1 MAQPSLTEQPMQTSK
16 VDSIPHHDADQPNTP
31 VTSRSPPASTDVDD
45 NPRSPKRRRLST
57 DEQQRIIKSEAE
69 GEVAGG
75 QPEPAVATS
84 TPTRE
89 GQDGEPEAN
98 LSQPRRASTETV
110 QQVVGSIVKT
120 EGPDIQVGAG
130 IPATA
135 TGVQNG
141 SVATRPSQQQS
152 PAPNT
157 RLDNLP
163 FLDKQS
169 SQLLT
174 FLSRLT
180 PTEAMGLSSAPNAP
194 STKEYAALR
203 AAFDRTRRL
212 LSPGWPFLSPHDLG
226 LRNGSQLEIIRKA
239 NQAIFMSS
247 IFTGEIGLRDM
258 DRSFLAV
265 FVPENGKLLKAQ
277 ASMYLELKT
286 QGFITAWRTGAAPP
300 NVVMADLFGPDL
312 DKALLARRP
321 GTTGLAPTE
330 QEFLIRLASRR
341 DILQSHVKN
350 NTLDQLPLKYRWEDF
365 SREVSSYLIKHIENS
380 SNPGDGVSNEGNDPT
395 RSLHRGQMEG
405 QFSIHGP
412 PLPVSSTDSILS
424 SKSLVKH
431 AFEPSDDGDFVAQ
444 AARAAEIALRS
455 TLGLAYSDKIPEGP
469 APTTPTIQQ
478 DTSTTRPPSAPLSET
493 RDLNL
498 NTASSPSPA
507 VDLKSTTEEI
517 PHASQTAPTSV
528 LYERARLAATK
539 ASLALEKKPLVPSQR
554 RPWTTEEEN
563 ALMTGLD
570 QVKGPHWSQILA
582 MYGPGGTISEALKDR
597 NQVQLKDKARN
608 LKLFFLKSGI
618 EVPYYL
624 KYVTG
629 DLKTRAPAQAL
640 RQEARERD
648 RLLAEGDDAA
658 LDELVGDVEGEE
670 QLGEDIFDSMS
681 NQESPL
687 TNGAGQGAPADE
699 SKKPFEPSMADVE
712 ALIAKAS
719 ASAQTSQ
726 SVEST

>member
-1 MAQPSLTEQPMQTSK
+1 MARPSSAEQPMQTSK
-16 VDSIPHHDADQPNTP
+16 GESIPRHDADRPRNP
-31 VTSRSPPASTDVDD
+31 AASRSPLATPDVDG

-57 DEQQRIIKSEAE
+57 DEEQQIIKN
-69 GEVAGG
+69 EVDRGVPGG
-75 QPEPAVATS
+75 SPVSAKS
-84 TPTRE
+84 TTTR
-89 GQDGEPEAN
+89 GVQDGEPDTN
-98 LSQPRRASTETV
+98 LPQPRLPSSDGAQETV
-110 QQVVGSIVKT
+110 KSVVKIEGS
-120 EGPDIQVGAG
+120 EMQAG
-130 IPATA
+130 TLKPATT

-141 SVATRPSQQQS
+141 NNATRPPQQQS
-152 PAPNT
+152 PAANT

-163 FLDKQS
+163 VLDKQS

-180 PTEAMGLSSAPNAP
+180 PAEAMGLSSTPSAP

-203 AAFDRTRRL
+203 ASFDRTRRL
-212 LSPGWPFLSPHDLG
+212 LSPGWPFLSPHELA
-226 LRNGSQLEIIRKA
+226 LRESHHIEIIRKA

-330 QEFLIRLASRR
+330 QEFLIRLSSRR
-341 DILQSHVKN
+341 EILQNHVKN
-350 NTLDQLPLKYRWEDF
+350 NTLDQLPLKYKWEDF

-380 SNPGDGVSNEGNDPT
+380 SNPGDGLSNEATDPT

-412 PLPVSSTDSILS
+412 PLPVSSADSILS
-424 SKSLVKH
+424 SRSPARL
-431 AFEPSDDGDFVAQ
+431 ATELPDEGDFVAQ

-455 TLGLAYSDKIPEGP
+455 TLGLSYSDKIPEGP
-469 APTTPTIQQ
+469 PSTTPTVQHN
-478 DTSTTRPPSAPLSET
+478 TSTTRPQAQPSET
-493 RDLNL
+493 RDPNL
-498 NTASSPSPA
+498 DTTSSKSPA
-507 VDLKSTTEEI
+507 IDQKPSSEEI

-539 ASLALEKKPLVPSQR
+539 VSFAFERKSLGPSPR
-554 RPWTTEEEN
+554 RAWTTEEEN

-608 LKLFFLKSGI
+608 LKLFFLKAGI

-629 DLKTRAPAQAL
+629 ELKTRAPNQAL
-640 RQEARERD
+640 RQEAKERD
-648 RLLAEGDDAA
+648 KLLVEGDDAG
-658 LDELVGDVEGEE
+658 LDELTAEIEGEE
-670 QLGEDIFDSMS
+670 QLGEDVFDSMFS
-681 NQESPL
+681 QESSL
-687 TNGAGQGAPADE
+687 TNEAEQSTPADE

-712 ALIAKAS
+712 AIIAK

-726 SVEST
+726 SIGSR

>member
-16 VDSIPHHDADQPNTP
+16 VDSIPHHDADQPSTP
-31 VTSRSPPASTDVDD
+31 VTSRSPLASADVDD

-84 TPTRE
+84 TSTRE

-120 EGPDIQVGAG
+120 EGPDVQVGAG
-130 IPATA
+130 TPATA
-135 TGVQNG
+135 TGAQDG
-141 SVATRPSQQQS
+141 SVATRPSHQQS
-152 PAPNT
+152 PAPNA

-226 LRNGSQLEIIRKA
+226 LRNGNQLEIIRKA

-478 DTSTTRPPSAPLSET
+478 DTSTPRPPSAPLSET

-687 TNGAGQGAPADE
+687 TNGAGQGAPPDE

-719 ASAQTSQ
+719 ASAQT
-726 SVEST
+726 

>member
-1 MAQPSLTEQPMQTSK
+1 MAQSSSTEQPMQTSK
-16 VDSIPHHDADQPNTP
+16 GDSPPHPDADRPRNP
-31 VTSRSPPASTDVDD
+31 VASRSPPLVANVDD
-45 NPRSPKRRRLST
+45 NPRSPKRRRLSA
-57 DEQQRIIKSEAE
+57 EQELQTVKIEAD
-69 GEVAGG
+69 GEVSGG
-75 QPEPAVATS
+75 QSIGAKS
-84 TPTRE
+84 TTTR
-89 GQDGEPEAN
+89 GSQDGGYETTLP
-98 LSQPRRASTETV
+98 QPRPPSTDGV
-110 QQVVGSIVKT
+110 QQGVNSVVKT
-120 EGPDIQVGAG
+120 EGSEAQAGAVKSATTTTGPDGKAA
-130 IPATA
+130 P
-135 TGVQNG
+135 
-141 SVATRPSQQQS
+141 RPPQQQS
-152 PAPNT
+152 PAASS

-163 FLDKQS
+163 ILDKQS
-169 SQLLT
+169 SQLLS

-180 PTEAMGLSSAPNAP
+180 PAEAMGLSSAPSAP
-194 STKEYAALR
+194 TTKEYAALR
-203 AAFDRTRRL
+203 ASFDRTRRL

-226 LRNGSQLEIIRKA
+226 LRDSNQIEIIRKA

-300 NVVMADLFGPDL
+300 NIVMADLFGPDL

-365 SREVSSYLIKHIENS
+365 SREVSSYLIKYIENP
-380 SNPGDGVSNEGNDPT
+380 SNSGEGVSNEGNDPT

-424 SKSLVKH
+424 SKPQVKH
-431 AFEPSDDGDFVAQ
+431 TTELPDDGDFVAQ

-455 TLGLAYSDKIPEGP
+455 TLGLAYSEKIPDGP
-469 APTTPTIQQ
+469 PSTSPTVQQ
-478 DTSTTRPPSAPLSET
+478 DTSTIRPPAPLPEI
-493 RDLNL
+493 RDSNL
-498 NTASSPSPA
+498 DSALSKSPA
-507 VDLKSTTEEI
+507 IEQKPVTEEI

-539 ASLALEKKPLVPSQR
+539 ASLALEKKPLAPSQR

-640 RQEARERD
+640 RQEAMERD

-658 LDELVGDVEGEE
+658 LDDLPGEGEGEE
-670 QLGEDIFDSMS
+670 QLGEDVDDSTFI
-681 NQESPL
+681 QDSPL
-687 TNGAGQGAPADE
+687 TNGAGQGTPTE
-699 SKKPFEPSMADVE
+699 ETKKPFEPSMADVE
-712 ALIAKAS
+712 AIIAKAN
-719 ASAQTSQ
+719 AQTAE
-726 SVEST
+726 SVGSGKS

>member
-1 MAQPSLTEQPMQTSK
+1 MAQPSSTERPMQTSK
-16 VDSIPHHDADQPNTP
+16 EEHLPHHDADRHRNPA
-31 VTSRSPPASTDVDD
+31 TSRSPPAALEVDD

-57 DEQQRIIKSEAE
+57 DEDQQIIKAEVEEEGPGGPSVVTKSTTTRGDQDGESETNLCQSRHSSSDRVQQTVKSVIKTEGSEIQAE
-69 GEVAGG
+69 
-75 QPEPAVATS
+75 AVKSAT
-84 TPTRE
+84 TAA
-89 GQDGEPEAN
+89 GQDGNGATHPPQ
-98 LSQPRRASTETV
+98 QP
-110 QQVVGSIVKT
+110 
-120 EGPDIQVGAG
+120 
-130 IPATA
+130 
-135 TGVQNG
+135 
-141 SVATRPSQQQS
+141 S
-152 PAPNT
+152 PAANA
-157 RLDNLP
+157 RLDNLAI
-163 FLDKQS
+163 LDKQS

-180 PTEAMGLSSAPNAP
+180 PAEAMGLSSAPNAP

-203 AAFDRTRRL
+203 SSFDRTRRL

-226 LRNGSQLEIIRKA
+226 LRESNQIEIIRKA

-300 NVVMADLFGPDL
+300 NIVMADLFGPDL
-312 DKALLARRP
+312 DRALLARRP

-341 DILQSHVKN
+341 EILQSHVKN
-350 NTLDQLPLKYRWEDF
+350 STLDQLPLKYRWEDF

-380 SNPGDGVSNEGNDPT
+380 SNPSDAPSNEGADLT

-412 PLPVSSTDSILS
+412 PLPVSLADSILS
-424 SKSLVKH
+424 PRSQVKH
-431 AFEPSDDGDFVAQ
+431 TTELADDDDFVAQ

-455 TLGLAYSDKIPEGP
+455 TLGLSYSEKIPDGPPSTPPTVQPDTSAARPP
-469 APTTPTIQQ
+469 AP
-478 DTSTTRPPSAPLSET
+478 PPESCDP
-493 RDLNL
+493 NL
-498 NTASSPSPA
+498 DTASSKPIEQKTSF
-507 VDLKSTTEEI
+507 EEI

-539 ASLALEKKPLVPSQR
+539 ASLALEKKSIAPSPR
-554 RPWTTEEEN
+554 RQWTTEEEN

-640 RQEARERD
+640 RQEARERNK
-648 RLLAEGDDAA
+648 LLSEGDDAA
-658 LDELVGDVEGEE
+658 LDDLPGEVESEE
-670 QLGEDIFDSMS
+670 QLAEEMFDSMFS
-681 NQESPL
+681 QESPL
-687 TNGAGQGAPADE
+687 TNGTGQGTPADE

-712 ALIAKAS
+712 AVIAKAS
-719 ASAQTSQ
+719 AHTSQ
-726 SVEST
+726 STGSS